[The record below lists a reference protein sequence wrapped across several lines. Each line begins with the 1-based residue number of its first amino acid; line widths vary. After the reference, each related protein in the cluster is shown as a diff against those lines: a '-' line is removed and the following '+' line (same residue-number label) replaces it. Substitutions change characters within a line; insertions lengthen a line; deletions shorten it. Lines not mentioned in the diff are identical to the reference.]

1 MTIKTEYSY
10 DDTKHRMTSGQYFNS
25 ETAKMLIAR
34 SLDKHMITQG
44 QADELNELA
53 DVNGDGAF

>member
-1 MTIKTEYSY
+1 MAIKTEYSY
-10 DDTKHRMTSGQYFNS
+10 EYMKHRMTSGQYFNS
-25 ETAKMLIAR
+25 ETAKMIITR
-34 SLDKHMITQG
+34 SLDRHMITQD